1 MTLTHLESVSRFRK
15 YRENV
20 PNCVEFM
27 HRNPFEINTQSARL
41 QPVHFHCLT
50 ASFPY
55 SCFISLLRRPRS
67 TSHDRAPNEPA
78 NSRTLQLAPLL
89 PRSLLYHSA
98 MSRFMRSS
106 LSAFILLG
114 FVAPLFARAQSAPAQ
129 STSAQPT
136 SSRLDQ
142 VLSSQS
148 RARTIAQVA
157 VSPDGKRV
165 AWLDAGEI
173 SVAPL
178 DHFDESKPITP
189 ATPGQSCTA
198 SEFVWSP
205 NSDSIAFLS
214 DCADPG
220 EQSNL
225 FLSHLDGSPALRLSD
240 LHGYAVAPAFSPDG
254 KSIAFLYVEG
264 ATRPSGA
271 LAAEPL
277 PSGVIGEDHIEIQR
291 VATVP
296 AQNSQPAAP
305 AFITPPDLHVF
316 EFDWSPDSKSLAYIA
331 ADPPGENNWW
341 VAKLY
346 TSNSD
351 VCPVRINGQCPD
363 PSLSPSKAGAQ
374 GAPSTKSA
382 NAPGASHSG
391 TWDNTPFRP
400 TIILSPSDIS
410 GPLHGL
416 QMAQPTW
423 SPDGKAIA
431 FIGGLMSDQGVT
443 GGDLWI
449 VPSTGGAPID
459 LTQNRSA
466 STEWFTWDGSDA
478 LYLSEISGGSFR
490 LVRLD
495 LPRGSTAPATI
506 SAPTFGGSGSFGTS
520 AVDAGFSVS
529 ADRSVFVFQ
538 ASSFKTPPEIF
549 ALRAKDPTAP
559 GSSRLTQLSHFN
571 KGLEPSWGD
580 SVSLSWTNDNFNIQ
594 GWLLLPKDYDPNRK
608 YPLLVEVHGGPAS
621 SVASRWDGGAGGF
634 SATVFSELGY
644 FVLMPNPRGSYG
656 QGEAFTQA
664 NRKGFGYGDL
674 RDILAGVDTVLAKYP
689 VDPNRVGI
697 AGWSY
702 GGFMSMFAVTQT
714 HRFRAAVDGA
724 GISDWL
730 SYYGENSIDQ
740 WMIPYFGASV
750 YDDAQVYARSSA
762 ITFIKQAQTPTLLVV
777 GDRDGECPAPQ
788 SFEFWHALRDLH
800 VPAQLVVYSDE
811 GHGFSNPADRR
822 DTLQRAVD
830 WFARYMPPS
839 P

>member
-1 MTLTHLESVSRFRK
+1 M
-15 YRENV
+15 
-20 PNCVEFM
+20 
-27 HRNPFEINTQSARL
+27 
-41 QPVHFHCLT
+41 
-50 ASFPY
+50 
-55 SCFISLLRRPRS
+55 RR
-67 TSHDRAPNEPA
+67 
-78 NSRTLQLAPLL
+78 
-89 PRSLLYHSA
+89 
-98 MSRFMRSS
+98 S
-106 LSAFILLG
+106 LSAIIFLG
-114 FVAPLFARAQSAPAQ
+114 FLAPLFAHAQIAPAPPAA
-129 STSAQPT
+129 AQPT
-136 SSRLDQ
+136 SAQLDR

-173 SVAPL
+173 RVAPL
-178 DHFDESKPITP
+178 DHFDRSQPVT
-189 ATPGQSCTA
+189 AAAPGQSCTA
-198 SEFVWSP
+198 SGFIWSP
-205 NSDSIAFLS
+205 NSAAIASLS
-214 DCADPG
+214 DCADPS
-220 EQSNL
+220 EQSDL
-225 FLSHLDGSPALRLSD
+225 FLSHLDGSPALRLSE
-240 LHGYAVAPAFSPDG
+240 LHGYVDAPAFSPDG

-264 ATRPSGA
+264 ATRPPGA
-271 LAAEPL
+271 LSAETP

-291 VATVP
+291 IAAVSAET
-296 AQNSQPAAP
+296 SQHAAP
-305 AFITPPDLHVF
+305 TFITPPNLHVF

-346 TSNSD
+346 KQSVQANSPPPPTAGAPGLDSQTWDTSNS
-351 VCPVRINGQCPD
+351 
-363 PSLSPSKAGAQ
+363 K
-374 GAPSTKSA
+374 
-382 NAPGASHSG
+382 
-391 TWDNTPFRP
+391 P
-400 TIILSPSDIS
+400 TAILSPADVS

-416 QMAQPTW
+416 QIAQPRW
-423 SPDGKAIA
+423 SPDGKSIA

-443 GGDLWI
+443 GGDVWV
-449 VPSTGGAPID
+449 VPSAGGTPVN
-459 LTQNRSA
+459 LTPNRPA

-478 LYLSEISGGSFR
+478 IYLSEISGGISR
-490 LVRLD
+490 VVRLG
-495 LPRGSTAPATI
+495 LPQGATTPATF
-506 SAPTFGGSGSFGTS
+506 SSPVLGGSGSFGTGAFDS
-520 AVDAGFSVS
+520 NLSVT
-529 ADRSVFVFQ
+529 ADRSVFVFE

-549 ALRAKDPTAP
+549 LARVKVEPPVAR
-559 GSSRLTQLSHFN
+559 SIVQLSHFN
-571 KGLEPSWGD
+571 DGLKPSWGD
-580 SVSLSWTNDNFNIQ
+580 SVSVSWKDDNFNVQ
-594 GWLLLPKDYDPNRK
+594 GWLLKPRDYDPTRK

-634 SATVFSELGY
+634 SATAFSELGY

-664 NRKGFGYGDL
+664 NRKDFGYGDL

-750 YDDAQVYARSSA
+750 YDDPAVYAKSSA

-788 SFEFWHALRDLH
+788 SFEFWHALRDLQ
-800 VPAQLVVYSDE
+800 VPTQLVVYSNE

-830 WFARYMPPS
+830 WFAQYMPPN